1 MGLPA
6 RKIESDAPRARAAR
20 PVAVANGPARKT
32 RPCNGTT
39 AARRTFRRFAF
50 LTVVVCALGLGRVW
64 LSVQAAEA
72 SIEAGELRGMI
83 KTERYKGD
91 MLEVQQSALSSPS
104 RIRAIAGATMDMASG
119 ADVTYLDLAPATQD
133 VAAGGRT
140 DRVSK
145 LESAM
150 SDVLSLAA
158 GEAHV
163 LLVGDVG
170 LASAR

>member
-6 RKIESDAPRARAAR
+6 RKIEHSAPRVRVAR
-20 PVAVANGPARKT
+20 PVPNRGTARAGS
-32 RPCNGTT
+32 CNGTV

-50 LTVVVCALGLGRVW
+50 LTVVICVLGLGRVW

-72 SIEAGELRGMI
+72 SIEAGELRGKI

-104 RIRAIAGATMDMASG
+104 RIRAIAGATMDMAAG
-119 ADVTYLDLAPATQD
+119 AEVTYLDLEPMVND
-133 VAAGGRT
+133 VAVEQSR
-140 DRVSK
+140 RKESK
-145 LESAM
+145 LGDAVT
-150 SDVLSLAA
+150 DVLSLAA